1 MDENCSVPNH
11 KRSASHPGIPANPHE
26 EENSQG
32 DTYSLGTWLHKLLFR
47 VVTSHGPNSHTEDW
61 HLLFQL
67 RHLVHMSVD
76 YP

>member
-1 MDENCSVPNH
+1 MPNH

-47 VVTSHGPNSHTEDW
+47 IVTSHGPT
-61 HLLFQL
+61 L
-67 RHLVHMSVD
+67 RSGICYFSFLHMSVD